1 MTVYHRDL
9 TAGRWATLSLVE
21 QMAHVGSEVERTIAW
36 RNRGREEMAMRAFER
51 ALELLDLTL
60 ADDKHRGRRRELARV
75 REGMVDHFF
84 CDNEYRSQDQDWQ
97 RYFLQFA
104 TAARAG
110 R

>member
-1 MTVYHRDL
+1 MTAHHREL
-9 TAGRWATLSLVE
+9 AAGRWERLSLAE
-21 QMAHVGSEVERTIAW
+21 QMANVGSEVERTIAW
-36 RNRGREEMAMRAFER
+36 RSRGRDDLAARAFER

-75 REGMVDHFF
+75 REGLVDHFA
-84 CDNEYRSQDQDWQ
+84 CDNTYGSRGGDWQ
-97 RYFLQFA
+97 AYFLQFA